1 MEQRKKHPGTQLRV
15 AQAAGLALAA
25 GLLGTGTT
33 HAQTGA
39 PATASPP
46 ANTQGWQQC
55 SSLADNKDARLACF
69 DQWAQQQGQ
78 AAHAAATARAADAA
92 IVVAPASVVAP
103 VAAAAIAGVAIAQA
117 PTRNCKDTKFTTLSR
132 FWELE
137 DGTDCGTFTLRG
149 YRPIS
154 LSVSASNG
162 VNRLPTSD
170 NPENNATEPRDY
182 QHTETRMQLSVR
194 TKIAQGLLTQGDPM
208 RKDSVWFGYT
218 QQSYWQLFNHELS
231 RPFRN
236 TDHEPELVYIYPSDF
251 KLPLGWRMRYSG
263 AAVTHQSNGQSLPL
277 SRSWNRISLMAGMEK
292 DDRFALT
299 AKLWKRMQEDAA
311 KDDNPHIEDYIGR
324 AELAAK
330 WNIDQKNTVGATL
343 RHNLRSSGNGS
354 LRLEWLSTLGTS
366 SNSTIGSGLRFHTQ
380 LFTGY
385 GDSLID
391 FNRRRTVLNVGLS
404 LLDF

>member
-1 MEQRKKHPGTQLRV
+1 MDQRQQHPKHQLRL
-15 AQAAGLALAA
+15 AQAAGLALAT
-25 GLLGTGTT
+25 GLLATT
-33 HAQTGA
+33 SSYAQTA
-39 PATASPP
+39 PGTAASQP
-46 ANTQGWQQC
+46 GWQQC
-55 SSLADNKDARLACF
+55 SALADDKDARLACF
-69 DQWAQQQGQ
+69 DQWAQQQRN
-78 AAHAAATARAADAA
+78 AATTAASARATQDAIAAAPTST
-92 IVVAPASVVAP
+92 VAPA
-103 VAAAAIAGVAIAQA
+103 AAAAIAGVAIAQA
-117 PTRNCKDTKFTTLSR
+117 PTRNCKDTQVSTLSR

-154 LSVSASNG
+154 LSVSAANG

-170 NPENNATEPRDY
+170 NAENNATVPRDY
-182 QHTETRMQLSVR
+182 QHGETRIQLSVR

-218 QQSYWQLFNHELS
+218 QQSYWQVFNSDLS

-236 TDHEPELVYIYPSDF
+236 TDHEPEVVYIYPSDV
-251 KLPLGWRMRYSG
+251 KLPGGWRMRYSG
-263 AAVTHQSNGQSLPL
+263 AALTHQSNGQSLPL
-277 SRSWNRISLMAGMEK
+277 SRSWNRASLMAGFEK
-292 DDRFALT
+292 DDRFMLT
-299 AKLWKRMQEDAA
+299 AKLWKRMQEDAI
-311 KDDNPHIEDYIGR
+311 KDDNPHIENYIGR
-324 AELAAK
+324 AELAGA
-330 WNIDQKNTVGATL
+330 WNIDQKNTVAATL
-343 RHNLRSSGNGS
+343 RHNLRSNGNGS

-404 LLDF
+404 LVDF

>member
-1 MEQRKKHPGTQLRV
+1 MDQRQQHPKHQLRL
-15 AQAAGLALAA
+15 AQAAGLALAT
-25 GLLGTGTT
+25 GLLGTTSSY
-33 HAQTGA
+33 AQTA
-39 PATASPP
+39 PSTAPSQP
-46 ANTQGWQQC
+46 GWQQC
-55 SSLADNKDARLACF
+55 SSLADDKDARLACF
-69 DQWAQQQGQ
+69 DQWAQQQRNTATT
-78 AAHAAATARAADAA
+78 AASARATQDAIAAAPTST
-92 IVVAPASVVAP
+92 VAPA
-103 VAAAAIAGVAIAQA
+103 AAAAIAGVAIAQA
-117 PTRNCKDTKFTTLSR
+117 PTRNCKDTQFSTLSR

-154 LSVSASNG
+154 LSVSAANG

-170 NPENNATEPRDY
+170 NAENNATVPRDY
-182 QHTETRMQLSVR
+182 QHGETRIQLSVR

-218 QQSYWQLFNHELS
+218 QQSYWQVFNSDLS

-236 TDHEPELVYIYPSDF
+236 TDHEPEVVYIYPSDV
-251 KLPLGWRMRYSG
+251 KLPGGWRMRYSG
-263 AAVTHQSNGQSLPL
+263 AALTHQSNGQSLPL
-277 SRSWNRISLMAGMEK
+277 SRSWNRASLMAGFEK
-292 DDRFALT
+292 DDRFMLT
-299 AKLWKRMQEDAA
+299 AKLWKRMQEDAI
-311 KDDNPHIEDYIGR
+311 KDDNPHIENYIGR
-324 AELAAK
+324 AELAGA
-330 WNIDQKNTVGATL
+330 WNIDQKNTVAATL
-343 RHNLRSSGNGS
+343 RHNLRSNGNGS

-404 LLDF
+404 LVDF

>member
-1 MEQRKKHPGTQLRV
+1 MDQRQQHPKHQLRL
-15 AQAAGLALAA
+15 AQAAGLALAT
-25 GLLGTGTT
+25 GLLGTTSSY
-33 HAQTGA
+33 AQTA
-39 PATASPP
+39 PSTAASQP
-46 ANTQGWQQC
+46 GWQQC
-55 SSLADNKDARLACF
+55 SSLADDKDARLACF
-69 DQWAQQQGQ
+69 DQWAQQQRNTATT
-78 AAHAAATARAADAA
+78 AASARATQDAMVA
-92 IVVAPASVVAP
+92 APTSTVAPA
-103 VAAAAIAGVAIAQA
+103 AAAAIAGVAIAQA
-117 PTRNCKDTKFTTLSR
+117 PTRNCKDTQFSTLSR

-154 LSVSASNG
+154 LSVSAANG

-170 NPENNATEPRDY
+170 NAENNATVPRDY
-182 QHTETRMQLSVR
+182 QHGETRIQLSVR

-218 QQSYWQLFNHELS
+218 QQSYWQVFNSDLS

-236 TDHEPELVYIYPSDF
+236 TDHEPEVVYIYPSDV
-251 KLPLGWRMRYSG
+251 KLPGGWRMRYSG
-263 AAVTHQSNGQSLPL
+263 AALTHQSNGQSLPL
-277 SRSWNRISLMAGMEK
+277 SRSWNRASLMAGFEK
-292 DDRFALT
+292 DDRFMLT
-299 AKLWKRMQEDAA
+299 AKLWKRMQEDAI
-311 KDDNPHIEDYIGR
+311 KDDNPHIENYIGR
-324 AELAAK
+324 AELAGA
-330 WNIDQKNTVGATL
+330 WNIDQKNTVAATL
-343 RHNLRSSGNGS
+343 RHNLRSNGNGS

-404 LLDF
+404 LVDF

>member
-15 AQAAGLALAA
+15 AQTAGLALSAA
-25 GLLGTGTT
+25 LLGTSSF
-33 HAQTGA
+33 AQTAAASTTTRGA
-39 PATASPP
+39 
-46 ANTQGWQQC
+46 GWQQC
-55 SSLADNKDARLACF
+55 SSLADDKDARLACF
-69 DQWAQQQGQ
+69 DQWAQQQGN
-78 AAHAAATARAADAA
+78 AATTAASASATTDAIAAAPTS
-92 IVVAPASVVAP
+92 VVAPA
-103 VAAAAIAGVAIAQA
+103 AAAAIAGVAIAQA

-137 DGTDCGTFTLRG
+137 DETDCGTFTLRG
-149 YRPIS
+149 YKPIILS
-154 LSVSASNG
+154 LSASNG
-162 VNRLPTSD
+162 VNRLPTSG
-170 NPENNATEPRDY
+170 NPDNNALIPREY
-182 QHTETRMQLSVR
+182 QHGETRVQLSVR

-218 QQSYWQLFNHELS
+218 QQSYWQLFNSDLS

-236 TDHEPELVYIYPSDF
+236 TDHEPEVVYIYPSDF
-251 KLPLGWRMRYSG
+251 TLPGGWRMRYSG
-263 AAVTHQSNGQSLPL
+263 AALTHQSNGQSLPL
-277 SRSWNRISLMAGMEK
+277 SRSWNRASVMAGFEK
-292 DDRFALT
+292 DDRFMLT
-299 AKLWKRMQEDAA
+299 AKLWKRLKEDAI
-311 KDDNPHIEDYIGR
+311 KDDNPHIENFIGR
-324 AELAAK
+324 AELAGA

-343 RHNLRSSGNGS
+343 RHNLRSNGNGS

>member
-1 MEQRKKHPGTQLRV
+1 MDQHQQHPKHPLRL
-15 AQAAGLALAA
+15 AQAAGLALAT
-25 GLLGTGTT
+25 GLLAAPGSY
-33 HAQTGA
+33 AQTAPGA
-39 PATASPP
+39 AASQP
-46 ANTQGWQQC
+46 GWQQC
-55 SSLADNKDARLACF
+55 STLADDKDARLACF
-69 DQWAQQQGQ
+69 DQWAQQQRN
-78 AAHAAATARAADAA
+78 AATTAASARATQDAIAAAPTST
-92 IVVAPASVVAP
+92 VAPA
-103 VAAAAIAGVAIAQA
+103 AAAAIAGVAIAQA
-117 PTRNCKDTKFTTLSR
+117 PTRNCKDTQFTTLSR

-154 LSVSASNG
+154 LSVSAANG

-170 NPENNATEPRDY
+170 NAENNATVPRDY
-182 QHTETRMQLSVR
+182 QHGETRIQLSVR

-218 QQSYWQLFNHELS
+218 QQSYWQVFNSDLS

-236 TDHEPELVYIYPSDF
+236 TDHEPEVVYIYPSDV
-251 KLPLGWRMRYSG
+251 KLPGGWRMRYSG
-263 AAVTHQSNGQSLPL
+263 AALTHQSNGQSLPL
-277 SRSWNRISLMAGMEK
+277 SRSWNRASLMAGFEK
-292 DDRFALT
+292 DDRFILT
-299 AKLWKRMQEDAA
+299 AKLWKRMQEDAL
-311 KDDNPHIEDYIGR
+311 KDDNPRIESYIGR
-324 AELAAK
+324 AELAGA
-330 WNIDQKNTVGATL
+330 WNIDQKNTVAATL
-343 RHNLRSSGNGS
+343 RHNLRSNGNGS

-404 LLDF
+404 LVDF

>member
-1 MEQRKKHPGTQLRV
+1 MRKRNQRHMEQRKKHPRTQLRV
-15 AQAAGLALAA
+15 AQAAGLALAT
-25 GLLGTGTT
+25 GLLAPSSSN
-33 HAQTGA
+33 AQTAPGA
-39 PATASPP
+39 SASPP
-46 ANTQGWQQC
+46 GWQQC
-55 SSLADNKDARLACF
+55 SSLTNDKDARLACF
-69 DQWAQQQGQ
+69 DQWAQRQPS
-78 AAHAAATARAADAA
+78 ATAAAASTHASPTST
-92 IVVAPASVVAP
+92 VAPA
-103 VAAAAIAGVAIAQA
+103 AAAAIAGVAIAQA
-117 PTRNCKDTKFTTLSR
+117 PTRNCKDTQFTTLSR

-154 LSVSASNG
+154 LSVSAANG

-170 NPENNATEPRDY
+170 NPNNNATIPRDY
-182 QHTETRMQLSVR
+182 QHGETRIQLSVR
-194 TKIAQGLLTQGDPM
+194 TKLAQGLLTQGEPM

-218 QQSYWQLFNHELS
+218 QQSYWQVFNSDLS

-236 TDHEPELVYIYPSDF
+236 TDHEPEVVYIYPSDV
-251 KLPLGWRMRYSG
+251 KLPGGWRMRYSG
-263 AAVTHQSNGQSLPL
+263 AALTHQSNGQSLPL
-277 SRSWNRISLMAGMEK
+277 SRTWNRASLMAGFEK
-292 DDRFALT
+292 DDRFMLT
-299 AKLWKRMQEDAA
+299 AKLWKRMQEDAI
-311 KDDNPHIEDYIGR
+311 KDDNPHIENYIGR
-324 AELAAK
+324 AELAGA
-330 WNIDQKNTVGATL
+330 WNIDQKNTVAATL
-343 RHNLRSSGNGS
+343 RHNLRSNGNGS

>member
-1 MEQRKKHPGTQLRV
+1 MEQRKKYPGTQLRL
-15 AQAAGLALAA
+15 AQAAGLALAT
-25 GLLGTGTT
+25 GLLGTSSY
-33 HAQTGA
+33 AQTAASTATSGA
-39 PATASPP
+39 
-46 ANTQGWQQC
+46 GWQQC
-55 SSLADNKDARLACF
+55 SSLADDKDARLACF
-69 DQWAQQQGQ
+69 DQWAQQQGN
-78 AAHAAATARAADAA
+78 ATTAAASTRATNDAIA
-92 IVVAPASVVAP
+92 AAPTNVVAPA
-103 VAAAAIAGVAIAQA
+103 AAAAIAGVAIAQA

-149 YRPIS
+149 YKPIS

-170 NPENNATEPRDY
+170 NPENNATEPREY
-182 QHTETRMQLSVR
+182 QHGETRVQLSVR

-218 QQSYWQLFNHELS
+218 QQSYWQLFNSDLS

-263 AAVTHQSNGQSLPL
+263 AALTHQSNGQSLPL
-277 SRSWNRISLMAGMEK
+277 SRSWNRVSLMAGFEK
-292 DDRFALT
+292 DDRFMLT
-299 AKLWKRMQEDAA
+299 AKLWKRLKEDAI
-311 KDDNPHIEDYIGR
+311 KDDNPNIENFIGR
-324 AELAAK
+324 AELMGA
-330 WNIDQKNTVGATL
+330 WNIDQKNTVITTL
-343 RHNLRSSGNGS
+343 RHNLRSNGNGS